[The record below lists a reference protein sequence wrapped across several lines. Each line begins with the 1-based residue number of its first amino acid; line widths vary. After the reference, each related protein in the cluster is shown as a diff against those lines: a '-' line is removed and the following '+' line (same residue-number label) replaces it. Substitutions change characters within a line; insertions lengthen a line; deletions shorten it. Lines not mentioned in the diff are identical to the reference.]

1 MKQLTKRLIRPL
13 VRRFGFDVVRYNQK
27 QHGIQQLGVHPFS
40 DMRHFLKGNTKPT
53 IIDVG
58 ANVGQSARRFL
69 DDYPGSAIHSFEPSP
84 STFEKLRANCAS
96 FPNVKCWNYGVG
108 ANDETLEFIENDYSY
123 MSSFLAPS
131 KFSWGNIVKK
141 VDVPVLSL
149 DSFTSEHGIN
159 SIQILKSDTQGY
171 DFEVF
176 KGAQRLM
183 NENRIGLIYFEFIFS
198 DMYENLPSFDEVFR
212 YLVEKGYSL
221 VSFYDFHFQNELA
234 SWTDALFINTE
245 FHKARVEQGGA
256 GNAASRR
263 A

>member
-1 MKQLTKRLIRPL
+1 MKQLAKKLIRPL
-13 VRRFGFDVVRYNQK
+13 LRRSGFDLVRYDQK
-27 QHGIQQLGVHPFS
+27 QLGVDPFF
-40 DMRHFLKGNTKPT
+40 DMQHFLKGNTKPT

-58 ANVGQSARRFL
+58 ANVGQTARRFL
-69 DDYPGSAIHSFEPSP
+69 DNYPGSEIHSFEPSP

-108 ANDETLEFIENDYSY
+108 SRNETLEFIENDHSD

-131 KFSWGNIVKK
+131 KSSWGNVINKVNVPIVT
-141 VDVPVLSL
+141 L
-149 DSFTSEHGIN
+149 DSFTSEHDIN
-159 SIQILKSDTQGY
+159 SVQILKSDTQGF

-183 NENRIGLIYFEFIFS
+183 DENRIGLIYFEFIFS

-221 VSFYDFHFQNELA
+221 VSFYDFHFQNKLA

-245 FHKARVEQGGA
+245 SSEIRVE
-256 GNAASRR
+256 
-263 A
+263 